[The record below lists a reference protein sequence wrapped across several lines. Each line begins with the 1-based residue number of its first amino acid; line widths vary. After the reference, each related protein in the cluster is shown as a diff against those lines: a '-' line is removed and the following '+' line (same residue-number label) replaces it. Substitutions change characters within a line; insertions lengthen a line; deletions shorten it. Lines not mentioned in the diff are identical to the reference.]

1 MIVPC
6 GEMDVGDRLGRAARQ
21 RRVGN
26 EFASAMA
33 GASGDGHTWAARL
46 AGDDRT
52 LIDDDEFAVESLLQ
66 IDTAAGVRATTRA
79 RRDVYQPLLK
89 PHARLQPLEL
99 PARESEHLPR
109 LLRADPPCQKPAH
122 YLRTSLFSAVQ
133 RNPVSHRVT
142 ESLPGYPVSESLP
155 IDRA

>member
-1 MIVPC
+1 
-6 GEMDVGDRLGRAARQ
+6 
-21 RRVGN
+21 
-26 EFASAMA
+26 MA

-89 PHARLQPLEL
+89 PHARFNRWSCR
-99 PARESEHLPR
+99 RESPSTCRASSVLTRPAKSQPTTCAR
-109 LLRADPPCQKPAH
+109 LC
-122 YLRTSLFSAVQ
+122 SLLFNVIL
-133 RNPVSHRVT
+133 
-142 ESLPGYPVSESLP
+142 SLIV
-155 IDRA
+155 